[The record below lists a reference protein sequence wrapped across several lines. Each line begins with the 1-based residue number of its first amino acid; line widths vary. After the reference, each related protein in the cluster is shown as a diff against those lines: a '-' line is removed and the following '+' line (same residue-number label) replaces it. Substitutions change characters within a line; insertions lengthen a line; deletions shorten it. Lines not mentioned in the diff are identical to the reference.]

1 MPWFSHLNSRNI
13 VNSLREVGHGNYS
26 ACTPPSSFDWKIQGK
41 VWLFFSVASN
51 QVLQSLKLRYFLK
64 RHLQNNFLSMKNKI
78 SFLTD
83 FNLLKSFQVM
93 HPGQN
98 LRFFLSKRRHLL
110 NFMSRRMLLLT
121 DSEDCLLVSKMLVS
135 WIYCG
140 IFCHLGQ
147 KC

>member
-1 MPWFSHLNSRNI
+1 
-13 VNSLREVGHGNYS
+13 
-26 ACTPPSSFDWKIQGK
+26 
-41 VWLFFSVASN
+41 
-51 QVLQSLKLRYFLK
+51 
-64 RHLQNNFLSMKNKI
+64 
-78 SFLTD
+78 
-83 FNLLKSFQVM
+83 M

-121 DSEDCLLVSKMLVS
+121 DSEDGLLVSKMLVS
-135 WIYCG
+135 LIYCG